1 MDTTEP
7 LTDERIEAFR
17 RDGFVF
23 VPGFFGAAEM
33 DRITGWIDE
42 VAAWPEA
49 PGRHMI
55 YREDSL
61 TAPGRRIVQRIEDV
75 TPFHAGLKELFMRGP
90 MIEAVARL
98 LGEPAVLF
106 KDKINFKLPGGD
118 GFKAHQDVQAG
129 WNAYAGYHVSVLVSI
144 DAATEA
150 NGCLEMAAGWHDRG
164 LVGAEWT
171 PLGEAEIAG
180 MDFVIYP
187 TVPGDV
193 MFFDSF
199 APHRSAANLTDRPRR
214 ALYVTYNRASEG
226 DHRARY
232 VADKRANFP
241 PDIEREPGKTYV
253 FQV

>member
-7 LTDERIEAFR
+7 LTGEAIEAFR

-23 VPGFFGAAEM
+23 APGFFDAAEM
-33 DRITGWIDE
+33 GTITGWIDE

-49 PGRHMI
+49 PGRHMV
-55 YREDSL
+55 YHEDSL
-61 TAPGRRIVQRIEDV
+61 TAPGERIVQRIEDV
-75 TPFHAGLKELFMRGP
+75 TPFHAGLKDLFTRGP

-106 KDKINFKLPGGD
+106 KDKVNFKLPGGE

-129 WNAYAGYHVSVLVSI
+129 WNAYASYYVSVLVSI
-144 DAATEA
+144 DTATEA

-164 LVGAEWT
+164 LVGAEWA
-171 PLGEAEIAG
+171 PLGEEEIAG
-180 MDFVIYP
+180 MDFVTYP

-199 APHRSAANLTDRPRR
+199 APHRSAPNLTDRPRR

-232 VADKRANFP
+232 VADKRKNFP

-253 FQV
+253 FRV